1 MYSKTLKESGL
12 KDKEAVIYDI
22 LLESGTLPVLEII
35 KKSGLKRGIV
45 YKTLYDLQGKGLTTQ
60 EVIKKKLHFRAEH
73 PYKLSELVE
82 QQLKEAQNHQLSLQT
97 YLPQLI
103 SAFKTTDNKP
113 GVKIYEGV
121 NGIKE
126 VYNDT
131 LKEGKEIWAILQT
144 SEIESKIYDFLN
156 HTYTKKRA
164 AANIWAKVIVAENT
178 KKEDTKTELYIRKNA
193 LEKRETRIVPKEKF
207 PIGIE
212 VDIYGS
218 KVAFINYHKDG
229 DLVGIIVQNDL
240 IANTMRAMFTLAWEK
255 AGDYITAL

>member
-1 MYSKTLKESGL
+1 MLTKQLKDSGL
-12 KDKEAVIYDI
+12 KEKEANIYDI
-22 LLESGTLPVLEII
+22 LLEHGTLPVLEII

-45 YKTLYDLQGKGLTTQ
+45 YKTLYDLQDKGLASQ
-60 EVIKKKLHFRAEH
+60 QVIKKKLHFRAEH

-82 QQLKEAQNHQLSLQT
+82 EQLKQAQNYQLTLQT

-103 SAFKTTDNKP
+103 SAFKTSDNKP
-113 GVKIYEGV
+113 GVKIFEGIQ
-121 NGIKE
+121 GIKE

-144 SEIESKIYDFLN
+144 SEVEPKVYEWLSK
-156 HTYTKKRA
+156 TYGKKRA
-164 AANIWAKVIVAENT
+164 TAGIWAKVIAAEDVKT
-178 KKEDTKTELYIRKNA
+178 KMYVSKNE
-193 LEKRETRIVPKEKF
+193 LEKRETRVVPKEKF

-218 KVAFINYHKDG
+218 KVAFINFHKDG

-240 IANTMRAMFTLAWEK
+240 IANTMRAMFLLAWEK
-255 AGDYITAL
+255 AGDFITNL

>member
-12 KDKEAVIYDI
+12 KDKEAIVYDI
-22 LLESGTLPVLEII
+22 LLEHGTLPVLDII

-45 YKTLYDLQGKGLTTQ
+45 YKTLYDLQDKGLASQLT
-60 EVIKKKLHFRAEH
+60 IKKKFHFRAEH
-73 PYKLSELVE
+73 PFKLTELVE
-82 QQLKEAQNHQLSLQT
+82 DQLKEAQNHQLTLQT

-113 GVKIYEGV
+113 GVKIYEGI

-144 SEIESKIYDFLN
+144 SEVEPKVYDWLS
-156 HTYTKKRA
+156 HTYGKKRA
-164 AANIWAKVIVAENT
+164 EANIWAKVIAAEDS
-178 KKEDTKTELYIRKNA
+178 KTKTYASKNEV
-193 LEKRETRIVPKEKF
+193 EKRETKVVPKEKF

-218 KVAFINYHKDG
+218 KVAFINFHKDR
-229 DLVGIIVQNDL
+229 DLVGIIVQNEL

-255 AGDYITAL
+255 AGDYTTTIYS

>member
-1 MYSKTLKESGL
+1 MYSKTLKDSGL
-12 KDKEAVIYDI
+12 KDKEAIVYDI
-22 LLESGTLPVLEII
+22 LLEHGTLPVLEII

-45 YKTLYDLQGKGLTTQ
+45 YKTLYDLQDKSLATQ
-60 EVIKKKLHFRAEH
+60 ITIKKKLHFRAEH

-82 QQLKEAQNHQLSLQT
+82 EQLKKAQNHQLTLQT

-121 NGIKE
+121 SGIKE

-144 SEIESKIYDFLN
+144 SDVEPKVYEWLSQ
-156 HTYTKKRA
+156 TYGKKRA
-164 AANIWAKVIVAENT
+164 EADIWAKVIVAE
-178 KKEDTKTELYIRKNA
+178 DTKTKTYVSKNEA
-193 LEKRETRIVPKEKF
+193 EKRETRVVPKEKF

-218 KVAFINYHKDG
+218 KVAFINFHKDG

-240 IANTMRAMFTLAWEK
+240 IADTMRSMFSLAWDK
-255 AGDYITAL
+255 AGDYTTTIYS

>member
-12 KDKEAVIYDI
+12 KDKEAIVYDI
-22 LLESGTLPVLEII
+22 LLEQGILPVLDII

-45 YKTLYDLQGKGLTTQ
+45 YKTLYDLQNKGLASQ
-60 EVIKKKLHFRAEH
+60 LKIKKKLHFRAEH

-82 QQLKEAQNHQLSLQT
+82 EQLKEAQNHQLTLQT

-103 SAFKTTDNKP
+103 TAFKTTDNKP
-113 GVKIYEGV
+113 GVKIYEGI

-144 SEIESKIYDFLN
+144 SEVDPKVYEWLS
-156 HTYTKKRA
+156 HTYGKERA
-164 AANIWAKVIVAENT
+164 VANIWAKVIVAEDA
-178 KKEDTKTELYIRKNA
+178 KTKTYISKNEK
-193 LEKRETRIVPKEKF
+193 EKRETRVVPKEKF

-212 VDIYGS
+212 VDIYSS
-218 KVAFINYHKDG
+218 KVAFINFHKDG

-255 AGDYITAL
+255 ADDYTKTNHS